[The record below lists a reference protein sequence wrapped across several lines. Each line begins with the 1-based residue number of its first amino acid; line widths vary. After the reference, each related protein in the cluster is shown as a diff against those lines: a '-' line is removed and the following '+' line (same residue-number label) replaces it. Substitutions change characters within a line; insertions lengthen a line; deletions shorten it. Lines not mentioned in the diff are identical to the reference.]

1 MMATDVLPQ
10 PATAKVGTL
19 DVPVLGMHC
28 VACAAR
34 IEKALSEA
42 PGVSQAGVNFATGR
56 ATVAYD
62 PAATDPAALREVVRA
77 QGYDA
82 LLPDPAAA
90 RAPDDEVA
98 AAQEAEY
105 LRLRLKL
112 VVAAVL
118 TAPVLVLA

>member
-34 IEKALSEA
+34 IEKALAEA

-62 PAATDPAALREVVRA
+62 PAATDPDALRDVVRA

-82 LLPDPAAA
+82 VLPEPAAA
-90 RAPDDEVA
+90 EAPDDAAIVA
-98 AAQEAEY
+98 ED
-105 LRLRLKL
+105 
-112 VVAAVL
+112 
-118 TAPVLVLA
+118 